1 MSRYSV
7 SRLNEV
13 QILFSFQIYF
23 AKVLWSAKFILR
35 RCFGVQ
41 NLFCEGALEQQ
52 WWATKTRYPPYIDL
66 IIENDGE

>member
-1 MSRYSV
+1 MKYKFNFRS
-7 SRLNEV
+7 
-13 QILFSFQIYF
+13 
-23 AKVLWSAKFILR
+23 KFILR